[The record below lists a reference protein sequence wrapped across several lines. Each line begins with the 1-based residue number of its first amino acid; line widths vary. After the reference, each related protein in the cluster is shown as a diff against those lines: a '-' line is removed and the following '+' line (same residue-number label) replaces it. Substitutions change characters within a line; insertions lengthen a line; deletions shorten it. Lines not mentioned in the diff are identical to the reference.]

1 MKILHVITNLGV
13 GGAERAL
20 YNLITQLQSKGH
32 EHHVAFFYDGPIRQ
46 DLHTLGVTTYRL
58 NALIHPYDGS
68 CILHLLKLI
77 KKVRPDI
84 LHTSLWLATVI
95 GRIAGKIS
103 GIPVVSDL
111 HGDPL
116 HHGTLRRYIDKVT
129 HKASHTIIPVSHS
142 LAASYR
148 NNVGAHPHIMVIQ
161 NGTYLP
167 ASIIKNDDIFTIGWV
182 GRLEAIK
189 NPFGII
195 EVAKQLVKMIP
206 DDIWRIIIV
215 GDGSMR
221 GALEKTVKE
230 LGLEKKVLFTGI
242 KQDLEPLYNSFS
254 VLAIT
259 SHSEG
264 LALAL
269 LEAMAHEVPVITTH
283 EGPHDAIN
291 DGLNG
296 YIVPYRD
303 YETVA
308 ARIMVLM
315 KAPEKVM
322 QLSKAARK
330 TIEQKFSITTCAD
343 SYEKL
348 FLKLRT
354 QKRM

>member
-20 YNLITQLQSKGH
+20 YNLITQLQLKGH

-46 DLHTLGVTTYRL
+46 DLHALGVTTYRL
-58 NALIHPYDGS
+58 NPLVHPYDGS
-68 CILHLLKLI
+68 CILRLLKLI
-77 KKVRPDI
+77 KEVQPDI

-95 GRIAGKIS
+95 GRVAGKIS

-116 HHGTLRRYIDKVT
+116 HHGMLRRYIDKVT

-142 LAASYR
+142 LAASYKD
-148 NNVGAHPHIMVIQ
+148 NVGAHPHMMVIQ

-167 ASIIKNDDIFTIGWV
+167 ASIIKNDDVFTIGWV

-195 EVAKQLVKMIP
+195 EVAKQLVKMLP
-206 DDIWRIIIV
+206 HDVWRIVIV

-221 GALEKTVKE
+221 GALEKTVNE

-242 KQDLEPLYNSFS
+242 LQDLGPLYKSFS
-254 VLAIT
+254 ILAIT

-283 EGPHDAIN
+283 QGPHDAIN
-291 DGLNG
+291 DCING
-296 YIVPYRD
+296 YIIPYRD
-303 YETVA
+303 YEA
-308 ARIMVLM
+308 LAGRILM
-315 KAPEKVM
+315 LMQKPEM
-322 QLSKAARK
+322 MHQLSKAARK
-330 TIEQKFSITTCAD
+330 TIEEKFSITTCAD

-348 FLKLRT
+348 FVSIST
-354 QKRM
+354 QKSI